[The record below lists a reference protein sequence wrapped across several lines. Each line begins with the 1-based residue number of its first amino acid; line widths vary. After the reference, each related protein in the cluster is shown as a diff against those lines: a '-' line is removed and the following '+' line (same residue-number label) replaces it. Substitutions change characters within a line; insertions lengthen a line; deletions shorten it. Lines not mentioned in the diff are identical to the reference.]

1 MKKEKTDDVVFT
13 DSKGNKW
20 RKENLVELIEAIH
33 LIKKSSDTVD
43 HYFD

>member
-1 MKKEKTDDVVFT
+1 MKEKNDIIFT

-20 RKENLVELIEAIH
+20 RKDNLVELVEAIH